1 MDDESPDNR
10 VTFLEFGNSDA
21 PVDNAEKRDRTIS
34 AYYAWLCISEDVEFS
49 NYVRSPS
56 PKLHLYSMHI

>member
-21 PVDNAEKRDRTIS
+21 LVDNAEKPDRTIS
-34 AYYAWLCISEDVEFS
+34 AYYAWLCISEDVQLEFS

-56 PKLHLYSMHI
+56 P